1 MPPIMYYFFFKV
13 FYICIFFLLLYF
25 SEKFIRKL
33 KIVFLKTT
41 KKKILYS
48 FITSRLNV
56 APEGDM
62 IKK

>member
-1 MPPIMYYFFFKV
+1 MPPIMYYFFKV

>member
-41 KKKILYS
+41 KKKSCIL